1 MPAPSS
7 YGPGKATS
15 DLKEGPQV
23 GVELVLVRVRVA
35 VGRPRVDL
43 QCRVLDQPGSGQ
55 RVDGENQN
63 QSRLEGRC

>member
-7 YGPGKATS
+7 RGSGKSTS
-15 DLKEGPQV
+15 DLKECPQV
-23 GVELVLVRVRVA
+23 GVELVLVRVREA
-35 VGRPRVDL
+35 VGRPCIDL
-43 QCRVLDQPGSGQ
+43 QGCVLDQPGSGQ